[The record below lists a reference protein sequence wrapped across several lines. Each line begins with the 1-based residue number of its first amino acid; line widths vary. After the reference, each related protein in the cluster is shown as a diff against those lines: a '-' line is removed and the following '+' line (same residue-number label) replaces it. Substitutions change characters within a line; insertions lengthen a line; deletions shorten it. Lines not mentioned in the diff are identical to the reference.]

1 MINPR
6 IFILVF
12 LVIGEEKMNKNNELE
27 KEERTI
33 FIVLSIIVMIA
44 IGVLVTWYFTKDK
57 KEE

>member
-44 IGVLVTWYFTKDK
+44 IGVLVT
-57 KEE
+57 